1 MEETAFQETD
11 GIPTIL
17 IFRNR
22 IFREGLQCLLSQ
34 NAYSVMDQGPDL
46 DSIDTGRTES
56 CGGRPSLIVIESV
69 ANGPEI
75 GTQINRIKNL
85 FEGGKIV
92 IIAEDPCKSHL
103 KACFDVGADGYILP
117 ETSSAVFLESL
128 RLVTLGQNVFPA
140 KFAMWMGDDEN
151 EDDLRSQNRNRNIH
165 VNDLPEKERY
175 ILQMLVGG
183 MSNKHMQKHLCLPE
197 EKVKVLLYKVLRKI
211 AAANRVQG
219 AVWAVKHGISAFD
232 DAAERLDGNPEN
244 YRVGESEAELKAG
257 SR

>member
-1 MEETAFQETD
+1 MEETIFEEPE

-17 IFRNR
+17 IIRNR
-22 IFREGLQCLLSQ
+22 IFREGLQRLLSE
-34 NAYSVMDQGPDL
+34 NAYLVMDQGPNL
-46 DSIDTGRTES
+46 DSIDTGTS
-56 CGGRPSLIVIESV
+56 VYCAGQPSLIVIESV
-69 ANGPEI
+69 GNDHETGP
-75 GTQINRIKNL
+75 QINRIKNL

-92 IIAEDPCKSHL
+92 VIAEDPCKSHL
-103 KACFDVGADGYILP
+103 KACFDAGADGYILP

-151 EDDLRSQNRNRNIH
+151 EDDLQAQNKNRNIH
-165 VNDLPEKERY
+165 VNDLPEKERH

-183 MSNKHMQKHLCLPE
+183 MSNKNMQKHLFLPE

-232 DAAERLDGNPEN
+232 DPAGRLDGDLEN
-244 YRVGESEAELKAG
+244 YGVGESEAELKAG